1 MTITGDGIMPHGTH
15 GMVGDGTIGE
25 WVGIIGVGIHGTDQ
39 TGEWVGIIG
48 EWVGIH
54 GTDQI
59 GAWVGT
65 IGMEMV
71 FTETTIITTMLME
84 MVEEVQP
91 TEGQKETRQEIIE
104 EAATL

>member
-1 MTITGDGIMPHGTH
+1 
-15 GMVGDGTIGE
+15 
-25 WVGIIGVGIHGTDQ
+25 
-39 TGEWVGIIG
+39 
-48 EWVGIH
+48 
-54 GTDQI
+54 
-59 GAWVGT
+59 
-65 IGMEMV
+65 MEMV